1 MLKMVAWLKEEKS
14 QVSNESG
21 MHNIGVIL
29 LVIGIMALIY
39 PAVKMGLTSIMD
51 KFTTTAAV
59 SDVNVND
66 PLGAANDWAY

>member
-1 MLKMVAWLKEEKS
+1 MRKIAAWLKEEKS

-39 PAVKMGLTSIMD
+39 PAIKMGFTSIMD
-51 KFTTTAAV
+51 KFTTTAATT
-59 SDVNVND
+59 DVKVTN
-66 PLGAANDWAY
+66 PLGTADEWQY

>member
-1 MLKMVAWLKEEKS
+1 MRKIAAWLKEEKS

-39 PAVKMGLTSIMD
+39 PAIKMGFTSIMD
-51 KFTTTAAV
+51 KFTTTAATT
-59 SDVNVND
+59 DVKVTN
-66 PLGAANDWAY
+66 PLGVADEWQY